1 MGTNAKASDEEI
13 EAQIRSGKTQSQILE
28 TLKIKHGGGT
38 VLRIRAISQ
47 RIGVPISRH
56 PTSRRT
62 AAELSASDRITEH
75 LKGEGRQYV
84 EIQNGVA
91 LVGSDAHY
99 YPNIISTAHRAFVHF
114 CKELKPVA
122 VVKNG
127 DEFDGSTISRHPR
140 IGWDEKPTILQ
151 ELKAVEVRQQEIV
164 DACRTKR
171 LFWNLG
177 NHDARYETFLAAN
190 APQFQGVDGFHLK
203 DHFPEWKPCW
213 SVWINEDVVIKHRW
227 KGGAHATHNNTLA
240 SGKTMVT
247 GHLHSLKVTPYT
259 DYNGTRF
266 GVDTGTLAQPHGPQ
280 FNDYTEDGPVNWRS
294 GFAVLTFWKGNLLW
308 PEVVHVIDEEK
319 GLVQFRGEVIR
330 V

>member
-38 VLRIRAISQ
+38 VLRIRAISK

-62 AAELSASDRITEH
+62 AAELSAADRITEH

-114 CKELKPVA
+114 CKELKPAV

>member
-1 MGTNAKASDEEI
+1 MATAKCSDEEI
-13 EAQIRSGKTQSQILE
+13 EAQIRAGKTQSQILE
-28 TLKIKHGGGT
+28 ALKIKHGGGT

>member
-38 VLRIRAISQ
+38 VLRILAISQ